1 MNFRLSPINLLSFS
15 CTGIHKPIVCISGG
29 PKDGRLADAS
39 SGLVLTLS
47 ATHEFPR
54 YARTFFGLQR
64 RAASHTACPP
74 LIVVTG
80 RRKPRSPPGDPF
92 RGAFVPQMSEK
103 RGKTAPENSSGGPG
117 IALDMVLR
125 GVVLSDNNNY
135 RKSKNPPFRVDI
147 CVQKRLFPLEIP
159 RRRLY
164 PVIEEALE
172 RSEALGRPQ
181 GVETAAG
188 LDRHVGLS
196 ATKRTPRAKPEP
208 GRNDPGS
215 LPCSSGCEL
224 RPSIRGF
231 AATQGEGRRVSG
243 ERGGE
248 VALRPVRP
256 SLDRKTTPPCPPLSG
271 GYKKAIPAVKDLTHP
286 MKEQEINSPLEG
298 RPFPSGRPTTRQGRS
313 PQASWWGELFLWHV
327 PPPHRPSHKPLG
339 LCDSPSRGEL
349 ILFCGG

>member
-1 MNFRLSPINLLSFS
+1 M
-15 CTGIHKPIVCISGG
+15 
-29 PKDGRLADAS
+29 
-39 SGLVLTLS
+39 
-47 ATHEFPR
+47 
-54 YARTFFGLQR
+54 
-64 RAASHTACPP
+64 
-74 LIVVTG
+74 
-80 RRKPRSPPGDPF
+80 
-92 RGAFVPQMSEK
+92 
-103 RGKTAPENSSGGPG
+103 
-117 IALDMVLR
+117 
-125 GVVLSDNNNY
+125 SDNNNY
-135 RKSKNPPFRVDI
+135 RKLENPPLRVDS

-172 RSEALGRPQ
+172 RPQ
-181 GVETAAG
+181 GVETAADP
-188 LDRHVGLS
+188 DRHGGLS
-196 ATKRTPRAKPEP
+196 PTMRTPRAKPEP

-256 SLDRKTTPPCPPLSG
+256 SLDRKTNPPYPPLSG

-298 RPFPSGRPTTRQGRS
+298 RAFPSGRPTTRQGRS

-339 LCDSPSRGEL
+339 LCRASRGESPTL
-349 ILFCGG
+349 KGGVDPLLRGLPFTPLTRGGRGGCLLPP

>member
-15 CTGIHKPIVCISGG
+15 CTGIHKPIVCISGS
-29 PKDGRLADAS
+29 PKYGRLADAS

-64 RAASHTACPP
+64 RAASHPACPP

-80 RRKPRSPPGDPF
+80 RLKPRSPPGNPF
-92 RGAFVPQMSEK
+92 RGAFVPQISEK
-103 RGKTAPENSSGGPG
+103 RGKTAPENSSGDPG

-135 RKSKNPPFRVDI
+135 RKSENPPSRVDI
-147 CVQKRLFPLEIP
+147 CLQKRLLSLKIP

-164 PVIEEALE
+164 PIIEEALE
-172 RSEALGRPQ
+172 RSEALGLPQ
-181 GVETAAG
+181 GVETVADP
-188 LDRHVGLS
+188 DRHGGLS
-196 ATKRTPRAKPEP
+196 ATMRTPRAKPEP

-231 AATQGEGRRVSG
+231 AATQGEVC
-243 ERGGE
+243 RGTAEPVPSE
-248 VALRPVRP
+248 VEGPLLRMREEEFVA
-256 SLDRKTTPPCPPLSG
+256 G
-271 GYKKAIPAVKDLTHP
+271 AVARL
-286 MKEQEINSPLEG
+286 
-298 RPFPSGRPTTRQGRS
+298 RY
-313 PQASWWGELFLWHV
+313 
-327 PPPHRPSHKPLG
+327 G
-339 LCDSPSRGEL
+339 L
-349 ILFCGG
+349 

>member
-15 CTGIHKPIVCISGG
+15 CTGIHKPIVRISGG

-54 YARTFFGLQR
+54 YARTFFGLHR

-92 RGAFVPQMSEK
+92 RGAFGPQISEK
-103 RGKTAPENSSGGPG
+103 RRKTAPENSSGDPG

-135 RKSKNPPFRVDI
+135 RKSENPPLRVDI
-147 CVQKRLFPLEIP
+147 CVQKRLLCLEIP

-172 RSEALGRPQ
+172 RSQ
-181 GVETAAG
+181 GMETAAG
-188 LDRHVGLS
+188 PDRRGGLS
-196 ATKRTPRAKPEP
+196 ATMRTPRAKPEP

-231 AATQGEGRRVSG
+231 AATQGEVCRGTAEPVPSEVEGPLLRVR
-243 ERGGE
+243 EE
-248 VALRPVRP
+248 ELVASAVARLR
-256 SLDRKTTPPCPPLSG
+256 
-271 GYKKAIPAVKDLTHP
+271 Y
-286 MKEQEINSPLEG
+286 
-298 RPFPSGRPTTRQGRS
+298 
-313 PQASWWGELFLWHV
+313 
-327 PPPHRPSHKPLG
+327 G
-339 LCDSPSRGEL
+339 L
-349 ILFCGG
+349 